1 MILNH
6 SWRVSR
12 WFTLLL
18 VLTAALRCEI
28 VSGAT
33 AVCIKESDRVRARQL
48 GIAPGVL
55 APGPLNAITDVE
67 GVLVGHTTLIGGDS
81 VRTGAT
87 AILPH
92 GGNLYQNKVP
102 AAVFV
107 FNGFGKSAGLS
118 QVAELGEIESPIVLT
133 NTLAVARGVEAIL
146 DWTLAQPGNERV
158 MSVNAIVGETNDGYL
173 NDIRA
178 RTLTSAQI
186 LEAIK
191 SARGGA
197 VEEGAVGAGTGTVA
211 FGWKGGIGTSS
222 RRVPAVSG
230 GWTVGVLVQTNFGG
244 VLTIDGRRIGEELG
258 KFYLKDEL
266 AGKSAD
272 GSVMVVVATDA
283 PLSDRNLSRLARR
296 AVAGIARTGS
306 SFSNGSGDYVIAFST
321 AAEGLRTAAKR
332 AGAAQFTEL
341 SNDGISPLFEAV
353 AEATEEA
360 IYNSLF
366 MATTTRSRNV
376 ITGKEVVIERLPL
389 APFLKSRK
397 VSCPVKAPAG

>member
-1 MILNH
+1 MVRNH
-6 SWRVSR
+6 SRRRVVSR
-12 WFTLLL
+12 SYPILLCSL
-18 VLTAALRCEI
+18 ALSSEI
-28 VSGAT
+28 ASGGSSGCVT
-33 AVCIKESDRVRARQL
+33 ESDRVRARQL

-55 APGPLNAITDVE
+55 APGPLNAITDVA
-67 GVLVGHTTLIGGDS
+67 GVLVGQTTLIAGDS

-92 GGNLYQNKVP
+92 AGNLFQSKVP

-107 FNGFGKSAGLS
+107 LNGFGKSAGLS
-118 QVAELGEIESPIVLT
+118 QVAELGEIETPIVLT
-133 NTLAVARGVEAIL
+133 NTLSVARGMEAIL
-146 DWTLAQPGNERV
+146 DWTLNQPGNEKV
-158 MSVNAIVGETNDGYL
+158 TSVNAVVGETNDGYL

-178 RTLTSAQI
+178 RTLSAAHV
-186 LEAIK
+186 LEAIR
-191 SARGGA
+191 SARAGP

-222 RRVPAVSG
+222 RRVPAVAG

-244 VLTIDGRRIGEELG
+244 VLTIDGRRVGEELG

-266 AGKSAD
+266 AGPSAD
-272 GSVMVVVATDA
+272 GSIMVVVATDA
-283 PLSDRNLSRLARR
+283 PLSDRNLGRLARR

-306 SFSNGSGDYVIAFST
+306 SFSNGSGDYIIAFST
-321 AAEGLRTAAKR
+321 AADALRTAARR
-332 AGAAQFTEL
+332 AGIAQVAEL
-341 SNDGISPLFEAV
+341 SNDSVSPLFQAV

-376 ITGKEVVIERLPL
+376 IGGKDVVIERLPL
-389 APFLKSRK
+389 APFLRK
-397 VSCPVKAPAG
+397 GKGPCT

>member
-1 MILNH
+1 MIGNH
-6 SWRVSR
+6 SHAVRVR
-12 WFTLLL
+12 HALLL
-18 VLTAALRCEI
+18 GVAASLSCQL
-28 VSGAT
+28 VSGDAQR
-33 AVCIKESDRVRARQL
+33 CIKESDRVRAREL

-55 APGPLNAITDVE
+55 APGPLNAITDVA
-67 GVLVGHTTLIGGDS
+67 GVLVGHLTLIVGDS

-102 AAVFV
+102 AGVFV

-133 NTLAVARGVEAIL
+133 NTLSVARGVEAVL
-146 DWTLAQPGNERV
+146 DWTLAQPGNEKV
-158 MSVNAIVGETNDGYL
+158 LSVNAVVGETNDGYL

-178 RTLTSAQI
+178 RSLTSAQM
-186 LEAIK
+186 LQAIR
-191 SARGGA
+191 SAHAGM

-230 GWTVGVLVQTNFGG
+230 GWTVGILVQTNYGG
-244 VLTIDGRRIGEELG
+244 VLSIDGRRIGEELG
-258 KFYLKDEL
+258 QFYLKDEL
-266 AGKSAD
+266 AGKSPD
-272 GSVMVVVATDA
+272 GSIMVVIATDA
-283 PLSDRNLSRLARR
+283 PLSDRNLTRLARR

-321 AAEGLRTAAKR
+321 AAEVLRTAAKR
-332 AGAAQFTEL
+332 AGRGQFSEL
-341 SNDGISPLFEAV
+341 SNDNLSPLFEAV

-366 MATTTRSRNV
+366 MATTTRSRNAL
-376 ITGKEVVIERLPL
+376 TGKEVVVERLPL
-389 APFLKSRK
+389 APFLRSRG
-397 VSCPVKAPAG
+397 VTCP

>member
-1 MILNH
+1 
-6 SWRVSR
+6 
-12 WFTLLL
+12 
-18 VLTAALRCEI
+18 
-28 VSGAT
+28 
-33 AVCIKESDRVRARQL
+33 VRAREL

-55 APGPLNAITDVE
+55 APGPLNAITDVA
-67 GVLVGHTTLIGGDS
+67 GVLVGHLTLIVGDS

-102 AAVFV
+102 AGVFV

-133 NTLAVARGVEAIL
+133 NTLSVARGVEAVL
-146 DWTLAQPGNERV
+146 DWTLAQPGNEKV
-158 MSVNAIVGETNDGYL
+158 LSVNAVVGETNDGYL

-178 RTLTSAQI
+178 RSLTSAQM
-186 LEAIK
+186 LQAIR
-191 SARGGA
+191 SAHAGM

-230 GWTVGVLVQTNFGG
+230 GWTVGILVQTNYGG
-244 VLTIDGRRIGEELG
+244 VLSIDGRRIGEELG
-258 KFYLKDEL
+258 QFYLKDEL
-266 AGKSAD
+266 AGKSPD
-272 GSVMVVVATDA
+272 GSIMVVIATDA
-283 PLSDRNLSRLARR
+283 PLSDRNLTRLARR

-321 AAEGLRTAAKR
+321 AAEVLRTAAKR
-332 AGAAQFTEL
+332 AGRGQFSEL
-341 SNDGISPLFEAV
+341 SNDNLSPLFEAV

-366 MATTTRSRNV
+366 MATTTRSRNAL
-376 ITGKEVVIERLPL
+376 TGKEVVVERLPL
-389 APFLKSRK
+389 APFLRSRG
-397 VSCPVKAPAG
+397 VTCP